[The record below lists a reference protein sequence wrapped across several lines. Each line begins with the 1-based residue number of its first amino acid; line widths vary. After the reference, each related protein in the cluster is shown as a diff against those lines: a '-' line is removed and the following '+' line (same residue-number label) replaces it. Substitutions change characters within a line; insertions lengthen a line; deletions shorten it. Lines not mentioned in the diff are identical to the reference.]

1 MFIDKAEL
9 LMKAGHG
16 GPGKVSFY
24 NYPQIGPD
32 GGNGGRGGDV
42 YIKGT
47 TDLTALRNFNVKRTL
62 EAGRGEPG
70 GSNRKFGKDGGDITV
85 LLPIG
90 STITVTASNKPNA
103 ETEIIE
109 LTTPNEPFLFCKGGK
124 GGRGN
129 FEFKSPT
136 NTTPEYAQP
145 GLDGE
150 EKHIT
155 IDLKLIADFGFVGL
169 PNAGKSSLLNTL
181 TSAEA
186 KVADYPFTTLEPNL
200 GVIPSKNPT
209 VPSKIIAD
217 IPGLIEGASD
227 GKGLGIKFLKHIER
241 TKTLFHLV
249 SAESDDV
256 VRDYKTIRAVL
267 GEYDKALLEK
277 PEHVFLAKSD
287 MIDAK
292 ELKERIAKLKKI
304 KVAATSVTILDD
316 ESLEMVKKMLRELA

>member
-1 MFIDKAEL
+1 MLVDDVTIHL
-9 LMKAGHG
+9 KAGKG
-16 GPGKVSFY
+16 GDGCTAFQKVKLM
-24 NYPQIGPD
+24 QGPTGAD
-32 GGNGGRGGDV
+32 GGNGASIYLEAVSDINALQYYASKREIKAEDGKNGRGQFIDG
-42 YIKGT
+42 
-47 TDLTALRNFNVKRTL
+47 R
-62 EAGRGEPG
+62 RGEDLVLKVPRG
-70 GSNRKFGKDGGDITV
+70 TRVTNLKTGTV
-85 LLPIG
+85 RELNELGERLLVCG
-90 STITVTASNKPNA
+90 
-103 ETEIIE
+103 
-109 LTTPNEPFLFCKGGK
+109 GGK

-129 FEFKSPT
+129 FKFRGPSNTSP
-136 NTTPEYAQP
+136 
-145 GLDGE
+145 E
-150 EKHIT
+150 EHEEGT
-155 IDLKLIADFGFVGL
+155 LGDESDFRFELLLIADVGLVGL
-169 PNAGKSSLLNTL
+169 PNAGKSSLLNAL
-181 TSAEA
+181 TNA
-186 KVADYPFTTLEPNL
+186 KSKVGNYQFTTLEPHL
-200 GVIPSKNPT
+200 GDFYG
-209 VPSKIIAD
+209 IILAD
-217 IPGLIEGASD
+217 IPGLIEGASH